1 MDKPSVPSP
10 SGGAMGGGGGG
21 QSPAA
26 LNLSGL
32 QGNTSV
38 APLQTYVL
46 AGQVSGAQ
54 QAEFKIKNTASI
66 LGGG

>member
-1 MDKPSVPSP
+1 MSAPSAQSP
-10 SGGAMGGGGGG
+10 S
-21 QSPAA
+21 A
-26 LNLSGL
+26 LNLSFL
-32 QGNTSV
+32 EGNVNT

-46 AGQVSGAQ
+46 AGQVSNAQ